1 MASRSSN
8 QLQGRQRIN
17 YAQGPN
23 FGEVVIPT
31 AAPAAMAAVV
41 EVFETN
47 PYSGNINP
55 ASTNGLKLYQAATS
69 DKDDDE
75 KLDASIKKSTQFI
88 EAMKADSAKFSW
100 LKLISS
106 IPVDGSNKDIL

>member
-1 MASRSSN
+1 MAQRSSSR
-8 QLQGRQRIN
+8 LQGRPRIN

-23 FGEVVIPT
+23 FGQVVIPPV
-31 AAPAAMAAVV
+31 APAVMAAEV

-69 DKDDDE
+69 DRDDDE
-75 KLDASIKKSTQFI
+75 KLDEYAYN
-88 EAMKADSAKFSW
+88 D
-100 LKLISS
+100 
-106 IPVDGSNKDIL
+106 DDDDDDD